1 MAEMS
6 NNVLDMVK
14 FSSNVSFNLKKKK
27 KLNKNENVPEGLFLK
42 RPFSI

>member
-1 MAEMS
+1 MAEVS

-14 FSSNVSFNLKKKK
+14 LSSNLLFNFQKKKK
-27 KLNKNENVPEGLFLK
+27 NENENVPEGLFLK